1 MAVLFEYGDGVEL
14 GLLDLGALRP
24 SKDSAVRYI
33 PYFDAAWGLAGVHSG
48 RFERRSGAFR
58 DRYFADG
65 PQWFTSVAVAGPIN
79 VSSSEETPWWLLLLL
94 MSIAILAGECVW
106 QGVLQASLKS
116 WTGAVS
122 IARRKV
128 SAPRRMKKALRVK
141 TLDFL
146 DEANRR
152 NILTEYAL
160 AMSPIQE
167 VGGHLPRKTHIT
179 AGKHWTA
186 TVASPAPGVAQQ
198 KAISNLALSGII
210 HTIDIPPLLPG
221 QVDDKA
227 IIQLSEMLERW

>member
-1 MAVLFEYGDGVEL
+1 M
-14 GLLDLGALRP
+14 
-24 SKDSAVRYI
+24 
-33 PYFDAAWGLAGVHSG
+33 
-48 RFERRSGAFR
+48 
-58 DRYFADG
+58 
-65 PQWFTSVAVAGPIN
+65 AGPIN

-116 WTGAVS
+116 WRGTLF
-122 IARRKV
+122 IARRKI
-128 SAPRRMKKALRVK
+128 SAPSQMKKALRVK

-152 NILTEYAL
+152 NVLTEYAL

-179 AGKHWTA
+179 AGKQWTA
-186 TVASPAPGVAQQ
+186 IVLASPGPKMVRE
-198 KAISNLALSGII
+198 KKIPNLALSGII
-210 HTIDIPPLLPG
+210 LTVDIPPLLPG
-221 QVDDKA
+221 QIDDKA